1 MNLEMQIMH
10 AISKLESE
18 KMWNTLEENEIIKL
32 SLPTEEIYCSFLGKN
47 VGYYGIE
54 FFLGKAG
61 KKALLER
68 METIYYPEYIYT
80 YRQNSI
86 VILINSKIVE
96 DQISQP
102 LIKVYRYHRL
112 PRNLL
117 LTEQLRLLEYLSVL
131 YDAVKL
137 MQSQNIYGKFE
148 KTEWLH
154 YFYDKDTFQYQLKWE
169 LQTQIV
175 EKKAFHFSLQTIASE
190 NDNEVEF
197 DVFPIASGVET
208 AETDYQMQYG
218 LFLVERKSKQLIY
231 REMILEQKQL
241 YQRMQETLIHLMQ
254 YHGLFKKI
262 YVRDWDMYY
271 FLKQLFQ
278 TEVVIDS
285 ELSGID
291 AIVTS
296 YIEED

>member
-1 MNLEMQIMH
+1 MNLEIQIMH
-10 AISKLESE
+10 AINKLELE
-18 KMWNTLEENEIIKL
+18 KMWNTLEENEVIKL

-61 KKALLER
+61 KKAMLER
-68 METIYYPEYIYT
+68 MEIIYYPEYIYT

-86 VILINSKIVE
+86 VILINSKVVE
-96 DQISQP
+96 DQIPQP

-117 LTEQLRLLEYLSVL
+117 LTEQLQLLEYLSVL

-137 MQSQNIYGKFE
+137 MQSQNIYGKFK

-154 YFYDKDTFQYQLKWE
+154 YFYDKDAFQYQLKWE
-169 LQTQIV
+169 TQTKFIDDNSF
-175 EKKAFHFSLQTIASE
+175 KFSLQTINSQ

-197 DVFPIASGVET
+197 DVFPIVSGTET

-231 REMILEQKQL
+231 REMILEQQQL
-241 YQRMQETLIHLMQ
+241 YQHIHETLMHLMQ

-262 YVRDWDMYY
+262 YVRDWDMYH

-278 TEVVIDS
+278 TEIVIDS
-285 ELSGID
+285 ELNGID